1 MVLFHESQCQVHS
14 CCDPGRRI
22 HILVT
27 NKYWVGVNV
36 GPRAL
41 SSEKCAPVPMSCRL
55 AAVEQAGASKEHCA
69 GTDRADSANS
79 SSHLFDP
86 SHCLNAYL
94 IVLNGTATGYETSI
108 DLPAHSSKRDIRYG
122 SDNTVGQYWQI
133 TRGRYV
139 SHR

>member
-14 CCDPGRRI
+14 CCDSGRRI

-27 NKYWVGVNV
+27 DKYWVGVNV

-41 SSEKCAPVPMSCRL
+41 SSEKRAPVPMSCRL

-86 SHCLNAYL
+86 SHCFNVYF
-94 IVLNGTATGYETSI
+94 IVLNGIATGYEQGI
-108 DLPAHSSKRDIRYG
+108 DLPAHSFNLVFRLVTAYS
-122 SDNTVGQYWQI
+122 VGQ
-133 TRGRYV
+133 
-139 SHR
+139 